1 MRISFFGGG
10 TDFPS
15 WYKAHKG
22 KVISSSIDKYGYL
35 TIKKLKTL
43 LMTLFF
49 ILIFSHSVFGFVNSK
64 QVMEYFTEE
73 NLQQFVKTYIN
84 GIGSGIMW
92 SNAILEFDGRKKL
105 FCKPDRE
112 IFDFGR
118 WYFEIF
124 AEEFLSNP
132 ETYEEMPPAVPLLR
146 GMISSSPCESQN

>member
-1 MRISFFGGG
+1 MAFLHGYFSSLTQFRIKLS
-10 TDFPS
+10 
-15 WYKAHKG
+15 
-22 KVISSSIDKYGYL
+22 L

-73 NLQQFVKTYIN
+73 NLQPFVKTYIN

-92 SNAILEFDGRKKL
+92 SNAMLEFEGRKKL
-105 FCKPDRE
+105 FCKPDKE
-112 IFDFGR
+112 IFDFGS

-124 AEEFLSNP
+124 AEEFLKNP
-132 ETYEEMPPAVPLLR
+132 KKYQDMPPAVPLLR
-146 GMISSSPCESQN
+146 GIILSFPCP

>member
-1 MRISFFGGG
+1 MICPNKRHFGWRSCMDIFSSLTQFRIKLS
-10 TDFPS
+10 
-15 WYKAHKG
+15 
-22 KVISSSIDKYGYL
+22 L

-73 NLQQFVKTYIN
+73 NLQPFVKTYIN

-92 SNAILEFDGRKKL
+92 SNAMLEFDGRKKL
-105 FCKPDRE
+105 FCKPDKE
-112 IFDFGR
+112 IFDFGS

-124 AEEFLSNP
+124 AEEFLKNP
-132 ETYEEMPPAVPLLR
+132 KKYQDMPPAVPLLR
-146 GMISSSPCESQN
+146 GIILSFPCP

>member
-1 MRISFFGGG
+1 MDYYNTDLFGWRSCMDIFSSFTQFRIKLS
-10 TDFPS
+10 
-15 WYKAHKG
+15 
-22 KVISSSIDKYGYL
+22 L

-73 NLQQFVKTYIN
+73 NLQPFVKTYIN

-92 SNAILEFDGRKKL
+92 SNAMLEFEGRKKL
-105 FCKPDRE
+105 FCKPDKE
-112 IFDFGR
+112 IFDFGS

-124 AEEFLSNP
+124 AEEFLKNP
-132 ETYEEMPPAVPLLR
+132 KKYQDMPPAVPLLR
-146 GMISSSPCESQN
+146 GIILSFPCP